1 MDPMT
6 FATLVGLLSEFVS
19 HRQTA
24 EKATLDDFTSWL
36 SERRHEELASLLRT
50 SSAASIGT
58 KALLNETRDVLL
70 ARLTAIDRA
79 LVTYASAVEGFSQ
92 LAEAASPSAR
102 LSEQAVDILKQI
114 DRSGASKVLEMH
126 HGDDGGTTLT
136 YLDGNESGEVTVP
149 DPRYLQDDLAS
160 LERCGLLRSDFNSKG
175 GRFFHFT
182 RAASSLVR
190 TRGI

>member
-19 HRQTA
+19 HRQTV
-24 EKATLDDFTSWL
+24 ETATLDDFTSWL

-50 SSAASIGT
+50 TSAASIAT

-79 LVTYASAVEGFSQ
+79 LVAYASAVDGFSQ
-92 LAEAASPSAR
+92 LGEAASPSAR
-102 LSEQAVDILKQI
+102 LSEQAVEILKQI
-114 DRSGASKVLEMH
+114 DRPGASKVLEMH
-126 HGDDGGTTLT
+126 LDGGISLL
-136 YLDGNESGEVTVP
+136 YLDGNESGEVTVS
-149 DPRYLQDDLAS
+149 DPRFLQDDLAS
-160 LERCGLLRSDFNSKG
+160 LERFGLLRSDFNSKG

-182 RAASSLVR
+182 RAAASLVR
-190 TRGI
+190 TRGV